1 MAERWKINDSARTMT
16 KKFNTLVDEVN
27 NSQKILEEQQ
37 TLQSTAKTGYAID
50 GLTDSAVDDLI
61 GSQKISD

>member
-27 NSQKILEEQQ
+27 NSQKVLEEQVNE
-37 TLQSTAKTGYAID
+37 QSTAKTGYAIN
-50 GLTDSAVDDLI
+50 GLTDLAVNEII
-61 GSQKISD
+61 GSQRISE

>member
-27 NSQKILEEQQ
+27 NSQKVLEEQVSE
-37 TLQSTAKTGYAID
+37 QSTAKTGYAIN
-50 GLTDSAVDDLI
+50 GLTNSAVDEII
-61 GSQKISD
+61 GSQKISE